1 MLVTPFVSAC
11 SPYLYLSSSLFFGRS
26 TFVFQRFP
34 PRSLSLFFL
43 FFLFYP
49 LLLFSSLDVSTT
61 FPFSPRDHDHYV
73 LILPFTR
80 DPCQKPVNTFS
91 LSSTRIS
98 AFIGKLAVDSL
109 LESASKD
116 FPTNLCYEIPASRG
130 TYRPTKDIL
139 GLSSRSRSSR
149 SCSSIKAAATCTH
162 SAISFDMWDFF
173 AREINSRWDNRFTCR
188 SILGLTVFRVFY
200 SPLCRIF
207 LSVCVNSFN
216 HR

>member
-11 SPYLYLSSSLFFGRS
+11 SPYLYLSSSPFLGRS

-34 PRSLSLFFL
+34 PRSLSLS

-73 LILPFTR
+73 LIPPFTQ

-109 LESASKD
+109 RESATTTSKD
-116 FPTNLCYEIPASRG
+116 FPTNLRYEIPASRG
-130 TYRPTKDIL
+130 TYTPTKDIL

-149 SCSSIKAAATCTH
+149 SCSSITCTH
-162 SAISFDMWDFF
+162 SAISFDVWDFF
-173 AREINSRWDNRFTCR
+173 AREINSRWDNRFAWR

-207 LSVCVNSFN
+207 LSVCVNNFN

>member
-11 SPYLYLSSSLFFGRS
+11 SPYLYLSFSPFLGRS
-26 TFVFQRFP
+26 TLVFQRFP
-34 PRSLSLFFL
+34 PRALSLL

-49 LLLFSSLDVSTT
+49 LLLFSSLDVSTA

-91 LSSTRIS
+91 VSSTRIS

-109 LESASKD
+109 RESATTTSKD
-116 FPTNLCYEIPASRG
+116 FPTNLCYEIPASQG
-130 TYRPTKDIL
+130 TYTPTEDIL

-162 SAISFDMWDFF
+162 SAISFDVWDFF
-173 AREINSRWDNRFTCR
+173 AREINS
-188 SILGLTVFRVFY
+188 
-200 SPLCRIF
+200 P
-207 LSVCVNSFN
+207 
-216 HR
+216 